1 MEADRPAKRQRLDE
15 DNAPPAKRSDIWFD
29 DGNIILQ
36 AENLQFR
43 VHRSLLARHS
53 PVFKDIFG
61 IPQPANTSEVLI
73 EGCPVVHLTDKASH
87 VQFMLTKLFNLA
99 APENP
104 WKAPTVFD
112 LIASLRMGH
121 KYLITHLWNDAVTS
135 LRRAFPTDEAKILAT
150 LTVYAK
156 VISRND
162 DATAIR
168 LTSRRGLLPLVDVVA
183 EVGLQTILPG
193 LYYRIIYTNTL
204 DTIIGSTDIS
214 DRARCVLLGG
224 RAKLLNITTEC
235 LKPWGS
241 KTNPHNNNS
250 PNSINCGYA
259 RHRFYLT
266 NIDGQYPLGSWVH
279 TTPEGL
285 ICTNI
290 CHVEYGQLLATMKR
304 RAWDQLP
311 AAFGLPAWKDLKD
324 FDIA

>member
-1 MEADRPAKRQRLDE
+1 MR
-15 DNAPPAKRSDIWFD
+15 
-29 DGNIILQ
+29 
-36 AENLQFR
+36 
-43 VHRSLLARHS
+43 
-53 PVFKDIFG
+53 
-61 IPQPANTSEVLI
+61 T
-73 EGCPVVHLTDKASH
+73 
-87 VQFMLTKLFNLA
+87 
-99 APENP
+99 
-104 WKAPTVFD
+104 
-112 LIASLRMGH
+112 
-121 KYLITHLWNDAVTS
+121 
-135 LRRAFPTDEAKILAT
+135 
-150 LTVYAK
+150 
-156 VISRND
+156 ISRND

-193 LYYRIIYTNTL
+193 LYYRIIYTDTL

-290 CHVEYGQLLATMKR
+290 CLVEYGQLLATMKK

-324 FDIA
+324 FEIA